1 MGQNSGLLSSL
12 TDWNST
18 LAGYADSISSGVV
31 MPIALT
37 VLALFMVLEL
47 YNFTQTIAMNSGSTA
62 FTIQQVALVMLKI
75 TLCRWAVLH
84 STEILN
90 AMFEVAATVTN
101 GIAGYVGSDR
111 STPRSTSRTQSAHC
125 RAASAICLW
134 PWSLWS

>member
-12 TDWNST
+12 TDWNTT

-47 YNFTQTIAMNSGSTA
+47 YNFTQTIAINGGSTA

-101 GIAGYVGSDR
+101 PTEKSVLAEFLPAH
-111 STPRSTSRTQSAHC
+111 STQLRIVAPGAN
-125 RAASAICLW
+125 LY
-134 PWSLWS
+134 

>member
-47 YNFTQTIAMNSGSTA
+47 YNFTQTIAMNGGSTA

-101 GIAGYVGSDR
+101 GIASYVGSGQ
-111 STPRSTSRTQSAHC
+111 STPRSTSKTQSAHC
-125 RAASAICLW
+125 RAASVICLW